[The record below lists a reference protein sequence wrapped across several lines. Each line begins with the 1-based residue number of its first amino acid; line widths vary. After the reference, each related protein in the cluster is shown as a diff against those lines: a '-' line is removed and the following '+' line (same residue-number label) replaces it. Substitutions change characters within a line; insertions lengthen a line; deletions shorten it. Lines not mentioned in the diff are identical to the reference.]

1 MKYGS
6 IRLLILTLVLA
17 SFGSAPLFADSR
29 NDFAD
34 SRNDSDRH
42 RDDNDRGWHDD
53 GRGDHGSDRH
63 DRNPFAI
70 QVGPRPFYLVNDMD
84 DSRLKRKLESC
95 EGKPLKRTD
104 FSIGHRGAP
113 LQFPEHTRESYI
125 AAARMGAGIVECDV
139 AFTKDREL
147 VCRHA
152 QNDLHTTTNIV
163 TIPELNAKCTQPF
176 VPADPATGT
185 PAQAECRTSDI
196 TLAEFKQLRGK
207 MDAFNPEAT
216 TPEEYVQGTA
226 DWRTDL
232 YATETSGTLMTHK
245 ESIEL
250 FQELGVKFTPELK
263 TPVVDMPYEG
273 EYTQEDYAR
282 QLIAEYEEAGID
294 PSDVWPQS
302 FLFDDVLY
310 WINNTP
316 AYGRQAVFLD
326 ERPNDPDVSS
336 LEYMRSLKNQGVNII
351 APAIWK
357 MLTLG
362 PRGDIVPSDYAENA
376 RRAGL
381 DMIAWSLERSGPLS
395 TGGGWYYQSVTDA
408 INNDGDMFTVLDVLA
423 RDVGVIG
430 VFSDWPATTTYYANC
445 MLNGRR

>member
-6 IRLLILTLVLA
+6 IRWLVLTLIVA
-17 SFGSAPLFADSR
+17 SFGSAPLFAESLN
-29 NDFAD
+29 NDN
-34 SRNDSDRH
+34 RDR
-42 RDDNDRGWHDD
+42 DGKDRGWHDD
-53 GRGDHGSDRH
+53 RDWHDRHKH

-84 DSRLKRKLESC
+84 DGRLKRKLASC
-95 EGKPLKRTD
+95 EGKPLKRTE

-113 LQFPEHTRESYI
+113 LQFPEHTRESYV

-163 TIPELNAKCTQPF
+163 TIPELNAKCNQPF

-207 MDAFNPEAT
+207 MDAFNPQAT

-302 FLFDDVLY
+302 FLLDDVLF
-310 WINNTP
+310 WIKNTP

-326 ERPNDPDVSS
+326 ERPNDQDVSS
-336 LEYMRSLKNQGVNII
+336 LEYMRSLKRQGVNII

-362 PRGDIVPSDYAENA
+362 PRGEIVPSDYAENA

-430 VFSDWPATTTYYANC
+430 VFSDWPATTTYYASC